1 MDIQAIQLKQMQIQ
15 SAIQIMQA
23 SSVKTVNTGTVKR
36 DTISISKDGIFT
48 SVSIY
53 MEAVEAYYGT
63 GKISGTNS
71 EAKTKGCKDKD
82 FPPIDE
88 EKLAE
93 ISLPHSYDS
102 LKDTKCY
109 YHGQSIS
116 EYDLIRLAVAEGKME
131 VTEDKIAIGAAFEA
145 FHVMIEDE
153 AATKYPWSSTKYS
166 EDGKYT
172 FTKKEDGTYE
182 WHLVQDGLMG
192 ASLDDIAN
200 WIASGTPNRN
210 IERRYLDY
218 LRDCDPELYEA
229 AQNIGREVRNYNM
242 LTECYK
248 AGVIGEAQHDYDL
261 NLLAFIFGMTGG
273 EKFYSLLGKAKSTGD
288 FTDFLTAYQ
297 PEAAKAAHETR
308 LEQIG
313 KTGGIF

>member
-1 MDIQAIQLKQMQIQ
+1 MDIQAIQLKQMQKRA
-15 SAIQIMQA
+15 AIQIMQA
-23 SSVKTVNTGTVKR
+23 SSVKTVTTGAVKR
-36 DTISISKDGIFT
+36 DTISISKEGIFT

-63 GKISGTNS
+63 GKISGTNTG
-71 EAKTKGCKDKD
+71 AKTKGGKDKE

-93 ISLPHSYDS
+93 ISLPRSYES

-116 EYDLIRLAVAEGKME
+116 EYDLIRLAVAEGRME
-131 VTEDKIAIGAAFEA
+131 VSEDKVPFESAFEA
-145 FHVMIEDE
+145 FRVMIEDE
-153 AATKYPWSSTKYS
+153 AAPKYTWSSTKYS

-182 WHLVQDGLMG
+182 RHVVQDALMG

-200 WIASGTPNRN
+200 WIAGGTPNRN
-210 IERRYLDY
+210 IESRYLDY
-218 LRDCDPELYEA
+218 LRICDPELYEA

-248 AGVIGEAQHDYDL
+248 TGVIGDAQHDYDL
-261 NLLAFIFGMTGG
+261 NLLAFMFGMTGS
-273 EKFYSLLGKAKSTGD
+273 EKFYSLLCKAKSTGD
-288 FTDFLTAYQ
+288 FTDFFTAYQ
-297 PEAAKAAHETR
+297 PEAAKTVHETR